1 MNSYANLVL
10 RFGPWEL
17 LIQTGAAEFPVGE
30 NMDMDHVT
38 YYEFVKSWDEYADC
52 ATVESVGLHDGSRLM
67 FEYALV
73 GKDEKL

>member
-52 ATVESVGLHDGSRLM
+52 ATVERVGLHDGSRLM